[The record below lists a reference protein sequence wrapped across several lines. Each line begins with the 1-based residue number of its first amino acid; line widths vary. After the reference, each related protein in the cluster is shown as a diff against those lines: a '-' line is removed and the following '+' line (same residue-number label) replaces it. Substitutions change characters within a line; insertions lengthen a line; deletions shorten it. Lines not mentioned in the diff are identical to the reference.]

1 MIRLL
6 LAENMHLVRSAL
18 VALLSTEEDL
28 EVVAETGQGGEIVPL
43 ARENRPDVALLDIC
57 LPGVDGLTAAAELHE
72 RMPECKTVILTGRGT
87 PAALRRALG
96 AKARGFVVKHASAQQ
111 FVDCV
116 RRVARGERVID
127 PELALAALNAP
138 ENPLTSRELDVL
150 QVAAEGSTVTEIAD
164 RLYLSPGTVRNY
176 LCRILPKVG
185 ARTRVEAIRI
195 SLERGWLWPE
205 TGGDV
210 GMVDYP
216 ALGGRRG
223 PELPATGSEGA
234 ERKGARTAALAQ
246 RSGLRK
252 DRRFLPAK

>member
-18 VALLSTEEDL
+18 VALLSKEDDL
-28 EVVAETGQGGEIVPL
+28 EVVAETGQGGEIVAL
-43 ARENRPDVALLDIC
+43 ARESRPDVALIDIH
-57 LPGVDGLTAAAELHE
+57 LPCVDGLTAASELHE
-72 RMPECKTVILTGRGT
+72 RMPECRTVILTGRGT

-96 AKARGFVVKHASAQQ
+96 AKASGFMVKDASAQQ

-195 SLERGWLWPE
+195 SLEHGWLWPE
-205 TGGDV
+205 TGGDLARV
-210 GMVDYP
+210 RYP
-216 ALGGRRG
+216 SLTGRSAAGG
-223 PELPATGSEGA
+223 
-234 ERKGARTAALAQ
+234 AADP
-246 RSGLRK
+246 R
-252 DRRFLPAK
+252 